1 MYLSFYPDECV
12 WWFSDILVQ
21 HTSWLFCLNLQ
32 MWTVYLVLVVLYWS
46 ALICWSIST
55 SRAWSQSKLKL
66 KCAHIIYMLFGSL
79 TSWNCKHIEFIYC
92 VCKCTSCFSCTKAA
106 AVFWWL
112 GLMSRNASSCF
123 LYHLLLNT
131 ITVQDFLVSIIVMK
145 YVVHLNKIGFVNFQ
159 DARVWL
165 PDPTLVWKCATLLED
180 FKGQK
185 QLAIRYDDGSV
196 SSVITVYQSLPI

>member
-1 MYLSFYPDECV
+1 MCLMIFRYPRSTYVLVILFESSNVNGVLGVSRLILKCLDLLIDIYLSR
-12 WWFSDILVQ
+12 
-21 HTSWLFCLNLQ
+21 
-32 MWTVYLVLVVLYWS
+32 
-46 ALICWSIST
+46 LISVKVEVKVCT
-55 SRAWSQSKLKL
+55 L
-66 KCAHIIYMLFGSL
+66 HMLFGSL

-106 AVFWWL
+106 AAFWWL